1 MARREFL
8 GNVVETTTTGALSST
23 DTSISLTNGSTFPTG
38 SVAPFV
44 IVLDRGTS
52 LEEKVLVTSRSSNT
66 LTVSQRGYDGTTAV
80 SHSSGAFVDHVLD
93 ATTIDE
99 VNSYVNLQSAKGDLV
114 VHNGTNPVVKTVG
127 TDGYVLSANSAQ
139 ADGLEW
145 IQVGVQAGSVGT
157 TELAADAVTNAII
170 ADDAVDTEH
179 IADASLGRK
188 AMFPVA
194 SLTYAGGTVSNVV
207 SAPDYGIKN
216 VTITKVSDPD
226 SICSL
231 GTPAQN
237 GGTKIVLNT
246 DSIYIIKVS
255 QTTFTSTGT
264 QTVIESY
271 ARVYREQQYL
281 GNAQVGIDG
290 VTDFEY
296 ASGSNNESGAFAIIS
311 TSGSSPY
318 IVLQVNNIG
327 AYYSEYDSLNYSGG
341 TIALY
346 KLFG

>member
-8 GNVVETTTTGALSST
+8 GNVVETATTGALSSA
-23 DTSISLTNGSTFPTG
+23 DTSISLTDGSTFPTG

-157 TELAADAVTNAII
+157 TELAADAVTNAKI

-179 IADASLGRK
+179 IADYSLGRR

-194 SLTYAGGTVSNVV
+194 TYS
-207 SAPDYGIKN
+207 
-216 VTITKVSDPD
+216 
-226 SICSL
+226 
-231 GTPAQN
+231 
-237 GGTKIVLNT
+237 
-246 DSIYIIKVS
+246 
-255 QTTFTSTGT
+255 
-264 QTVIESY
+264 
-271 ARVYREQQYL
+271 
-281 GNAQVGIDG
+281 
-290 VTDFEY
+290 
-296 ASGSNNESGAFAIIS
+296 
-311 TSGSSPY
+311 
-318 IVLQVNNIG
+318 
-327 AYYSEYDSLNYSGG
+327 YSGG
-341 TIALY
+341 TVTYNEYVEYPTLTETSDPDGIALIDTDSNGINRLRLGINSLYAIHVTRSTITSQDSYTATASTANLMNVSNAIFANSSGNPGFNFAGVFVLLTTGDNPAAVRLAIFNNGYNYYDINYTGGTITLY